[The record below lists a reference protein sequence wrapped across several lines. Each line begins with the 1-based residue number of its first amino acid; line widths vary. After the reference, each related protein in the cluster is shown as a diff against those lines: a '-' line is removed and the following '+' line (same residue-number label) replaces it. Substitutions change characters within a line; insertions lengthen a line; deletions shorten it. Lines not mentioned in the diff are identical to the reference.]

1 MPWKKTKGAKRTWPK
16 KRAYG
21 RKRPQDA
28 LGVMPSVSVAV
39 PKSVQ
44 TVRKLFHRYADYIK
58 CAGVGGG
65 TYQAQFALG
74 GAPYVSLSN
83 YLYYSDNWTHT
94 VKEFDQ
100 FRPTKMRIKYEPALR
115 YSGNNGNLI
124 MVADFDQN
132 STSLTTAQQAAAYR
146 TSKLLPMND
155 PWEIEFEIP
164 LPVAGAWYDTASPA
178 NWLASLTLFN
188 AASLGGNYT
197 NPGALVPVGDL
208 LIEVEAI
215 FRGVQ

>member
-1 MPWKKTKGAKRTWPK
+1 MPWVKKAKKTWAKK
-16 KRAYG
+16 SKASYG

-44 TVRKLFHRYADYIK
+44 TVRKLYHRYADYIK
-58 CAGVGGG
+58 CAGIGGSS
-65 TYQAQFALG
+65 YQAQFALG
-74 GAPYVSLSN
+74 SAPYVSLSN
-83 YLYYSDNWTHT
+83 YLYYADNWTST

-100 FRPTKMRIKYEPALR
+100 FRPTKLRIKYEPALR

-132 STSLTTAQQAAAYR
+132 STSLTTAQQAASYR

-155 PWEIEFEIP
+155 PWEIEYDIP
-164 LPVAGAWYDTASPA
+164 LAVSNVWYDTASPA
-178 NWLASLTLFN
+178 SWLASLTLFN
-188 AASLGGNYT
+188 AASLGGNYS
-197 NPGALVPVGDL
+197 NPGALVSVGDL
-208 LIEVEAI
+208 LIEVEAV